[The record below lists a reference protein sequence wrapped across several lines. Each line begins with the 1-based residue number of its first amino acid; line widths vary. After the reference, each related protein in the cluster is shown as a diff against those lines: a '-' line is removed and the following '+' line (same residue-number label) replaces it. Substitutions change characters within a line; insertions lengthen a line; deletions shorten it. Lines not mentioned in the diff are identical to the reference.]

1 MSKPVVKLV
10 GEADFLKRLSFTV
23 VVTAMAAVAAA
34 ATANADFARLC
45 CCCCCCWPTLSYFRQ
60 GSSISASLV
69 FSGVCP
75 GISSSQFL

>member
-1 MSKPVVKLV
+1 MVKLM

-23 VVTAMAAVAAA
+23 VATAMAAVAAA
-34 ATANADFARLC
+34 ATANTDFTRLC

-75 GISSSQFL
+75 GMSSSRFL